1 MGNVHPHAEITEF
14 NDAHRVLTE
23 DESRALDTPEKLT
36 RALREAAQGI
46 LQGDYLTTKPMPMC
60 GIDNPFVVALR
71 SRVPTEI
78 YRRENVWWLQDGD
91 VHFHPW
97 VYRVGFTTRAA
108 NDYATYYEGVNG
120 KGTFPRDYFSAAI
133 RRAKNCAYA
142 VKSRAKRRAAPA
154 AAPEPPAA
162 AVAEGATSNQ

>member
-1 MGNVHPHAEITEF
+1 MGEIAAY
-14 NDAHRVLTE
+14 NDEHRVFTE
-23 DESRALDTPEKLT
+23 EESRALDTPEKLT
-36 RALREAAQGI
+36 RALRDSAKDI

-71 SRVPTEI
+71 SRVPTDI
-78 YRRENVWWLQDGD
+78 YRREHVWWSQDD
-91 VHFHPW
+91 CVHFHPW

-108 NDYATYYEGVNG
+108 NDFATYYEGVNG
-120 KGTFPRDYFSAAI
+120 RGTFPREDFSAAI

-154 AAPEPPAA
+154 AAAPAPVPVA
-162 AVAEGATSNQ
+162 ADPTGNQ